1 MILLTKKQQ
10 KSYEGQKISY
20 ICKKEF
26 IDNNTM
32 MKNIVV
38 RNYL

>member
-1 MILLTKKQQ
+1 MRDKK
-10 KSYEGQKISY
+10 YLIFA
-20 ICKKEF
+20 KKEF